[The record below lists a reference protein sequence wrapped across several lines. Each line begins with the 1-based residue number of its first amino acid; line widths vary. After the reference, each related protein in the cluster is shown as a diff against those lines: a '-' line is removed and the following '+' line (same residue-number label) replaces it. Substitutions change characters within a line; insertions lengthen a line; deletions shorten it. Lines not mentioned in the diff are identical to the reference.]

1 MSSLLDEEK
10 DKGDSPWAEEI
21 KSKKPKGVLVSS
33 ECSTSVLRSF
43 FKELSPSDNKVYL
56 LDGFPRQIQQARD
69 FDEKVGTGKAIISL
83 TCSPEIMAERRL
95 KRARSDDDPAI
106 AKSRERSHIE
116 ETLPAILDQEK
127 QGRHVHEVASDKD
140 GDEGWEVFK
149 TALLRFTDTYL
160 DHRDI
165 LSSNGIWVRRR
176 QRDALD
182 GRDVMEAKVRINGD
196 YSRST
201 FDEITDRQGIY
212 EVIRPHVPHLEP
224 SASNLGLDILAHF
237 TTVRWSFLAND
248 KFTIV
253 LDESDFGHSIGEVE
267 LMAEDE
273 AEAHLQ
279 IDGFMRKYSSFFG
292 RGKGD
297 GEKPEGKL
305 SAYLRRYGAGLRKEK

>member
-1 MSSLLDEEK
+1 MTSKRLLEVERKFRCDLNT
-10 DKGDSPWAEEI
+10 I
-21 KSKKPKGVLVSS
+21 
-33 ECSTSVLRSF
+33 T
-43 FKELSPSDNKVYL
+43 L
-56 LDGFPRQIQQARD
+56 LQ
-69 FDEKVGTGKAIISL
+69 
-83 TCSPEIMAERRL
+83 
-95 KRARSDDDPAI
+95 
-106 AKSRERSHIE
+106 RSHS
-116 ETLPAILDQEK
+116 
-127 QGRHVHEVASDKD
+127 R
-140 GDEGWEVFK
+140 VFK
-149 TALLRFTDTYL
+149 SLKHLGSQRFTDTYL